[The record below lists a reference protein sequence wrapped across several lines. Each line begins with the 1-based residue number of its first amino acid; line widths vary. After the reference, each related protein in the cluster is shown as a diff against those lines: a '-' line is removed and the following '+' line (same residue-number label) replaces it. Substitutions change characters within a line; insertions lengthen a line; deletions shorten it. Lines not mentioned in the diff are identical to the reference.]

1 MKRRRERMDFFAVLE
16 AKKANAVKPK
26 SKDNDD
32 EVEGVPTD
40 DDEPEDE
47 EPPTDTDDEDNTE
60 PEEAPTDEDEEPP
73 ADTDDDTPQE
83 TNEPEPKEPPADDD
97 TEETPPADDTEE
109 EPPTD
114 EDNPPGEEE
123 PPVDDDTGTDTEEAP
138 TDEEEPPTDDAGGED
153 PEATDGDT
161 QTDDTGGD
169 EPATEEPETTT
180 PSGDMGN
187 GLDPKQLAEDD
198 KKNNILH
205 LRTNFINLYKEVD
218 NFIYRISEGSI
229 DNVIISATYRSV
241 KENLIKIKNS
251 IYTYISRYYDITDY
265 DINLYNY
272 SEFLEAIRINLAMV
286 KVANNCDDDKK

>member
-60 PEEAPTDEDEEPP
+60 PEEAPTDSDEDEEPP
-73 ADTDDDTPQE
+73 ADTPQE
-83 TNEPEPKEPPADDD
+83 TNEPEPEEPPADDD

-114 EDNPPGEEE
+114 EDNQPEEEE
-123 PPVDDDTGTDTEEAP
+123 PPVDDDTGTDTEEPP
-138 TDEEEPPTDDAGGED
+138 TDEEEPPTDDAGGEE
-153 PEATDGDT
+153 PEAADGDT

-169 EPATEEPETTT
+169 DAPTEEPETTPT
-180 PSGDMGN
+180 GDMGN

-251 IYTYISRYYDITDY
+251 IYTYIARYYDITDY

>member
-1 MKRRRERMDFFAVLE
+1 MDFFAVLE

-47 EPPTDTDDEDNTE
+47 EPPADTDDEDNTE
-60 PEEAPTDEDEEPP
+60 SEEAPTDSDEDEEPP

-83 TNEPEPKEPPADDD
+83 TNEPEPESEEPPTDDD

-114 EDNPPGEEE
+114 EDNPPEEEE

-138 TDEEEPPTDDAGGED
+138 TDEEEPPTDDARGEE

-169 EPATEEPETTT
+169 DAPTEEPETTPT
-180 PSGDMGN
+180 GDMGN

-251 IYTYISRYYDITDY
+251 IYTYIARYYDITDY

-272 SEFLEAIRINLAMV
+272 SEFLEAVRINLAMV
-286 KVANNCDDDKK
+286 KVANNCDNDKK

>member
-1 MKRRRERMDFFAVLE
+1 MDFFAVLE

-60 PEEAPTDEDEEPP
+60 S
-73 ADTDDDTPQE
+73 
-83 TNEPEPKEPPADDD
+83 
-97 TEETPPADDTEE
+97 
-109 EPPTD
+109 
-114 EDNPPGEEE
+114 
-123 PPVDDDTGTDTEEAP
+123 EEAP

-169 EPATEEPETTT
+169 DAPTEEPETTPT
-180 PSGDMGN
+180 GDMGN

-251 IYTYISRYYDITDY
+251 IYTYIARYYDITDY

-272 SEFLEAIRINLAMV
+272 SEFLEAVRINLAMV

>member
-1 MKRRRERMDFFAVLE
+1 
-16 AKKANAVKPK
+16 
-26 SKDNDD
+26 
-32 EVEGVPTD
+32 
-40 DDEPEDE
+40 
-47 EPPTDTDDEDNTE
+47 
-60 PEEAPTDEDEEPP
+60 
-73 ADTDDDTPQE
+73 
-83 TNEPEPKEPPADDD
+83 
-97 TEETPPADDTEE
+97 
-109 EPPTD
+109 
-114 EDNPPGEEE
+114 
-123 PPVDDDTGTDTEEAP
+123 
-138 TDEEEPPTDDAGGED
+138 
-153 PEATDGDT
+153 
-161 QTDDTGGD
+161 
-169 EPATEEPETTT
+169 
-180 PSGDMGN
+180 MGN

-272 SEFLEAIRINLAMV
+272 SEFLEAVRINLAMV

>member
-1 MKRRRERMDFFAVLE
+1 MDFFAVLE

-47 EPPTDTDDEDNTE
+47 EPPTDTNDEDNTE
-60 PEEAPTDEDEEPP
+60 SEEVPTDSDEDEEPP
-73 ADTDDDTPQE
+73 TDTDDDTPQE
-83 TNEPEPKEPPADDD
+83 TNEPEPEEPPADDD

-114 EDNPPGEEE
+114 EDNPPEEEE

-153 PEATDGDT
+153 PEATTDGDT

-272 SEFLEAIRINLAMV
+272 SEFLEAVRINLAMV

>member
-1 MKRRRERMDFFAVLE
+1 MDFFAVLE

-40 DDEPEDE
+40 DEPEDE

-60 PEEAPTDEDEEPP
+60 SEEAPTDSDEDEEPP
-73 ADTDDDTPQE
+73 TDTDDDTPQE
-83 TNEPEPKEPPADDD
+83 TNEPEPEEPPADDD

-114 EDNPPGEEE
+114 EDNPP
-123 PPVDDDTGTDTEEAP
+123 
-138 TDEEEPPTDDAGGED
+138 DEEEPPTDDAGGED

-169 EPATEEPETTT
+169 DAPTEEPETTT

>member
-1 MKRRRERMDFFAVLE
+1 MDFFAVLE

-47 EPPTDTDDEDNTE
+47 EPPTDTDGEDNTE
-60 PEEAPTDEDEEPP
+60 SEEAPTDSDEDEEPP
-73 ADTDDDTPQE
+73 TDTDDDTPQE
-83 TNEPEPKEPPADDD
+83 TNEPEPEEPPADDD
-97 TEETPPADDTEE
+97 TEETPPTDDTEE

-114 EDNPPGEEE
+114 EDNPPEEEE
-123 PPVDDDTGTDTEEAP
+123 PPVDDDTGPDTEEAP
-138 TDEEEPPTDDAGGED
+138 TDEEEPPTDDTGGED
-153 PEATDGDT
+153 PEATDGET

-169 EPATEEPETTT
+169 EPATGEPETTT

-198 KKNNILH
+198 KRNNILH

>member
-1 MKRRRERMDFFAVLE
+1 MDFFAVLE

-60 PEEAPTDEDEEPP
+60 PEEAPTDSDEDEEPP
-73 ADTDDDTPQE
+73 TDTDDDTPQE
-83 TNEPEPKEPPADDD
+83 TNEPEPEEPPADDD

-114 EDNPPGEEE
+114 EDNPPEEEE

-138 TDEEEPPTDDAGGED
+138 TDEEEPPTDDDAGGEE
-153 PEATDGDT
+153 PEATDGET

-169 EPATEEPETTT
+169 EAPTEEPETTT

-198 KKNNILH
+198 KRNNILH

>member
-1 MKRRRERMDFFAVLE
+1 MDFFAVLE

-60 PEEAPTDEDEEPP
+60 SEEAPTDSDEDEEPP
-73 ADTDDDTPQE
+73 ADTDDNDTPQE
-83 TNEPEPKEPPADDD
+83 TNEPGPEEPPADGD
-97 TEETPPADDTEE
+97 TEETPPADDTE
-109 EPPTD
+109 
-114 EDNPPGEEE
+114 
-123 PPVDDDTGTDTEEAP
+123 
-138 TDEEEPPTDDAGGED
+138 GED
-153 PEATDGDT
+153 PEAAADGET
-161 QTDDTGGD
+161 QPDDTGGD
-169 EPATEEPETTT
+169 DAPTEEPETTPT
-180 PSGDMGN
+180 GDMGN

-251 IYTYISRYYDITDY
+251 IYTYIARYYDITDY

-272 SEFLEAIRINLAMV
+272 SEFLEAVRINLAMV

>member
-1 MKRRRERMDFFAVLE
+1 MDFFAVLE

-47 EPPTDTDDEDNTE
+47 EPPIDTDDEDNTE
-60 PEEAPTDEDEEPP
+60 SEEAPTDSDEDEEPP
-73 ADTDDDTPQE
+73 ADTDDNDTPQE
-83 TNEPEPKEPPADDD
+83 TNEPEPEEPPAGDD

-114 EDNPPGEEE
+114 EDNPPEEEE
-123 PPVDDDTGTDTEEAP
+123 PPVDDDTGTNTEEAP

-169 EPATEEPETTT
+169 DAPTEEPETTPT
-180 PSGDMGN
+180 GDMGN

-272 SEFLEAIRINLAMV
+272 SEFLEAVRINLAMV